1 MTRIGEVRQEQAA
14 FHQLLLRMAGRL
26 PDELIA
32 EARRWLAADELVE
45 IAQAVV
51 FAALAARVA
60 VTEAE
65 AALLADTLT
74 AAGEDVEALADLE
87 RSEADPQPL
96 YGVAPVS
103 PQVLTEHGDAVPYA
117 VDLTQPYEGPG
128 GLDEI
133 DAAAVAAMPSL
144 AADAPARALWR
155 TWRFPA
161 MGTQWPPPRRVYLLQ
176 ADHEAN
182 LPALAAGLQD
192 ALAVAGEDN
201 PQVEAFVDADG
212 LPAYQRTALGFSALL
227 WTAEPG
233 ERPAVARVFDTFEPG
248 VGPGFEPD
256 HPELDEPEVD
266 QVARYLDEGVP
277 LLITP
282 DLAPDVVDPTREP
295 AVPTAFRTDGRWI
308 WSDAVSYYLRGYG
321 LAPDPALLAEI
332 RQHAYRSPEVDAVA
346 LHRALSVLYA
356 SAAGG
361 VDAVEESDVTDDV
374 DEPVGGGDTGG
385 AATAKSV

>member
-1 MTRIGEVRQEQAA
+1 MTQTGEVRQEHAA

-32 EARRWLAADELVE
+32 EARRWLVAGELVE

-65 AALLADTLT
+65 AALLAEALA

-103 PQVLTEHGDAVPYA
+103 PEVLAEHGDAVPYA
-117 VDLTQPYEGPG
+117 VDLTQPYDGPG
-128 GLDEI
+128 RADEV

-144 AADAPARALWR
+144 TADASARALWR

-176 ADHEAN
+176 ADDEAV
-182 LPALAAGLQD
+182 LPALAAALQD
-192 ALAVAGEDN
+192 ALSAAGEEN

-227 WTAEPG
+227 WTATPG
-233 ERPAVARVFDTFEPG
+233 ETPAVARVFDTFEPG

-256 HPELDEPEVD
+256 HPELDESEAER
-266 QVARYLDEGVP
+266 VARYLDEGVP

-282 DLAPDVVDPTREP
+282 DLAPDVVDPARQP
-295 AVPTAFRTDGRWI
+295 VVPTAFRTDGRWI

-321 LAPDPALLAEI
+321 LAPDPALLADI
-332 RQHAYRSPEVDAVA
+332 RQSGYQPPEVDAVA
-346 LHRALSVLYA
+346 LHRTLSVLYA
-356 SAAGG
+356 SVAGG
-361 VDAVEESDVTDDV
+361 VDEADRSEVA
-374 DEPVGGGDTGG
+374 GGGNEPADSGDVAG
-385 AATAKSV
+385 EALAKSV